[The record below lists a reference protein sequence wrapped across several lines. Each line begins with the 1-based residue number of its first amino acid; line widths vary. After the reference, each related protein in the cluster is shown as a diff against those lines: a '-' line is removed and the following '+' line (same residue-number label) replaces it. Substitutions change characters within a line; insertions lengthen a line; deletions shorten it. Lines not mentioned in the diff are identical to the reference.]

1 MDKITDTIFKD
12 LLTKLQKEVLKPKGF
27 KKSGSNYRMILPDGV
42 SKIISFQKS
51 TFNSGD
57 ECRFTI
63 NVGMYFQKD
72 MENPN
77 LRFKEYECQIRTRV
91 SGISKRYTGDHWW
104 TLTEVTDAEKMYGE
118 LYQLMTEDILPWLDQ
133 FETRRDVIVV
143 GQTGAL
149 RGMIWGSI
157 YVNI

>member
-1 MDKITDTIFKD
+1 MEKATDRMFKE
-12 LLTKLQKEVLKPKGF
+12 LLSRLQKEVFKAKGF
-27 KKSGSNYRMILPDGV
+27 RKSGNNFRMILPDGT
-42 SKIISFQKS
+42 SKIISFQRS
-51 TFNSGD
+51 AFNSED
-57 ECRFTI
+57 ACRFTVNI
-63 NVGMYFQKD
+63 GLYFQKD
-72 MENPN
+72 MEQPN

-133 FETRRDVIVV
+133 FETRRDVIRV

-149 RGMIWGSI
+149 RGMIWGSV
-157 YVNI
+157 YVTL